1 MKLFLAIRI
10 RGITGVSPE
19 MLDVLNRLNIPKKHN
34 ASLIPDTPSMLG
46 MLRKASDYITWGEIT
61 KESLIA
67 LLKKRGRLEGDKRI
81 TDEALK
87 ELGFAS
93 FEELADRIMADGKVP
108 PPIKKTFRLT
118 PPSGGFKGPI
128 TKHVNEGGELGYR
141 GEAIND
147 LLSSMI

>member
-19 MLDVLNRLNIPKKHN
+19 ILDVLNRLNIPKKHN

-61 KESLIA
+61 KESLVA

-141 GEAIND
+141 GEAINE
-147 LLSSMI
+147 LLSRMI

>member
-1 MKLFLAIRI
+1 MFLAIRI